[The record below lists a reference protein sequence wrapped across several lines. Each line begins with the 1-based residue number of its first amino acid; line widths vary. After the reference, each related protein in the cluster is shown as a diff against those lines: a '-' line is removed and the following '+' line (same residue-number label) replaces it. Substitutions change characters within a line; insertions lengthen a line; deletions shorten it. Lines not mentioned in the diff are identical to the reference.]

1 MGKVPEGTQS
11 NMYVYFKDN
20 HCLMDFFSYTFQHE
34 KGNIVAR
41 REDGLNMSTCLDLE
55 DNLNIGQIVLV

>member
-1 MGKVPEGTQS
+1 
-11 NMYVYFKDN
+11 
-20 HCLMDFFSYTFQHE
+20 MDFFHIPFNMRSL
-34 KGNIVAR
+34 AR